1 MNILSISET
10 RAKLPQIVDQ
20 ISDGFERLLI
30 TVNNNPKAVMI
41 GFDELESLEETIAT
55 MAIPGAKESL
65 NEGLKQAKLR
75 KGIPFRKEQKLHE
88 IISD

>member
-1 MNILSISET
+1 
-10 RAKLPQIVDQ
+10 
-20 ISDGFERLLI
+20 
-30 TVNNNPKAVMI
+30 MI